1 MSTARRLYGRVEEWA
16 RNLSR
21 LKYALVVG
29 LTTAIGILVISSAL
43 REARLFD
50 AVLMGITMTTV
61 YYVLDPQ

>member
-1 MSTARRLYGRVEEWA
+1 MVAL

-29 LTTAIGILVISSAL
+29 LTTVVGILVVSSVL
-43 REARLFD
+43 SEMRLFD
-50 AVLMGITMTTV
+50 AVLMGIAMTTV